1 VKVNDQQIY
10 TALELADH
18 EVRLLIGEFRNTRLN
33 ILKVEKVK
41 CSGIEGV
48 TIVDQDAVVTAL
60 KSAVNNA
67 SANVGARIQRV
78 LLLLPSWGMKR
89 YSRRVQVPVDRKVSY
104 ADVRGAIREALKTEL
119 PENLEVINTIATKYT
134 INGIGYRRLPVGEE
148 CTSMGVDVDL
158 ICADKEMTFEYAQ
171 VVEKAGLDITDVSL
185 DGFAIS
191 KEASLM
197 EKSVEQ
203 FVILLRAERQTT
215 TLTLFAKGRLISS
228 EILLGGSDALIAAI
242 IEEYRLP
249 IDVAERL
256 LYHNCR
262 LGLETYPDSPIFL
275 WANEGKTATISENRL
290 IKSIAIPVEEWVRD
304 IKRCCEPILTAGSA
318 SLVLT
323 GEASEIIGFDKLLEK
338 TIGIPTEIYIPET
351 LGVRSASMSA
361 VVGLFYA
368 LKDQLTYRQNI
379 LPGINMEEFHA
390 SVDGKKDGGLDDTL
404 TRKLK
409 GILFE
414 SRGK

>member
-1 VKVNDQQIY
+1 MNDQQIY
-10 TALELADH
+10 AALELADH
-18 EVRLLIGEFRNTRLN
+18 EVRLLIGEFHNTRLN

-48 TIVDQDAVVTAL
+48 SIVDQDAVVTAL

-67 SANVGARIQRV
+67 SANIGARIQRV

-89 YSRRVQVPVDRKVSY
+89 FSRRVQVSVDQKATY
-104 ADVRGAIREALKTEL
+104 ADVRNAMREALKTDL
-119 PENLEVINTIATKYT
+119 PENLELINTIATKYT
-134 INGIGYRRLPVGEE
+134 INGIGYRRLPLSEE
-148 CTSMGVDVDL
+148 CTSMGVDIDL
-158 ICADKEMTFEYAQ
+158 ICADKDMTFQYAQ
-171 VVEKAGLDITDVSL
+171 VVEKAGLEITDVSL

-197 EKSVEQ
+197 EKSTES
-203 FVILLRAERQTT
+203 FIILLRAERQTT

-228 EILLGGSDALIAAI
+228 EILLGGSDAMIAAI
-242 IEEYRLP
+242 VEEYNLP

-262 LGLETYPDSPIFL
+262 LGLDKYPDSPIFL
-275 WANEGKTATISENRL
+275 WANEGRTSTIGENQL
-290 IKSIAIPVEEWVRD
+290 IKTITQPIDEWVRD
-304 IKRCCEPILTAGSA
+304 IKRCCEPILEAGSA
-318 SLVLT
+318 TLVLT
-323 GEASEIIGFDKLLEK
+323 GEATEIIGFDRMLEK
-338 TIGIPTEIYIPET
+338 AIGIPTEVYIPET
-351 LGVRSASMSA
+351 LGVRIAAMSA
-361 VVGLFYA
+361 VVGLFYV
-368 LKDQLTYRQNI
+368 LKDQLSYRQNI

-390 SVDGKKDGGLDDTL
+390 SVNGKRDGGIDDTL

>member
-1 VKVNDQQIY
+1 MNDQQIY
-10 TALELADH
+10 AALELADH
-18 EVRLLIGEFRNTRLN
+18 EVRLLVGEFHNTRLN

-48 TIVDQDAVVTAL
+48 TIIDQDAVVTAL

-67 SANVGARIQRV
+67 SANLGARIQRV

-89 YSRRVQVPVDRKVSY
+89 FTRRVQVAVDRNVGY
-104 ADVRGAIREALKTEL
+104 TDVRNAIREAMKTDLTDDYEL
-119 PENLEVINTIATKYT
+119 INTIITKYT

-148 CTSMGVDVDL
+148 CSSMSVDIDL
-158 ICADKEMTFEYAQ
+158 FCADKELTFNYAQ
-171 VVEKAGLDITDVSL
+171 VVEKAGLEISDVSL
-185 DGFAIS
+185 DGFAVA
-191 KEASLM
+191 KEASLA
-197 EKSVEQ
+197 EKSIEH
-203 FVILLRAERQTT
+203 FIILVRAERQTT

-228 EILLGGSDALIAAI
+228 EVLLGGSDALIGAI
-242 IEEYRLP
+242 TDDYRLP

-256 LYHNCR
+256 LYHNAR
-262 LGLETYPDSPIFL
+262 LGMEKYPDSPIFL
-275 WANEGKTATISENRL
+275 WSNEGKTYTISENQL
-290 IKSIAIPVEEWVRD
+290 IKSITQPVEDWIRE
-304 IKRCCEPILTAGSA
+304 IKRSCDPILETGKV

-323 GEASEIIGFDKLLEK
+323 GEAAEIVGFDQLLAK
-338 TIGIPTEIYIPET
+338 AIGVDTETYTPET
-351 LGVRSASMSA
+351 LGVRSASLAA
-361 VVGLFYA
+361 VVGLFYV
-368 LKDQLTYRQNI
+368 LKDQLSYRKSI

-390 SVDGKKDGGLDDTL
+390 SLAGAKSGGVDDTL